1 MAQDY
6 PLEELSPRAFEQM
19 TVAVCEEVFGP
30 GLEAFGSGPDGGRE
44 ATFRGLIRW
53 GSEPDAS
60 NVWDGYTVIQ
70 AKQREHHSPNP
81 ANNLKWLLTQIDA
94 ELGAWLNASSNRSPF
109 PDYLLFVTNARISSS
124 PGAGIDRLNAHLNES
139 LDHPVSG
146 DPRVTLR
153 KRGLRQIRV
162 WHRDKINALLTAHGS
177 VRNGFKA
184 LLTVGDLLERLTQ
197 LSDTLKPEELHS
209 FLHAHAEAA
218 LSAERWVQ
226 FQEAGGS
233 DRESVE
239 QIVIDLKITDE
250 NATES
255 TVLSEI
261 FARSSAVLKPTMR
274 DRVRRPHVVITGR
287 AGSGKSTITK
297 FVTQALRS
305 QFAVEETLTSTARHV
320 REATTTAF
328 TNLGTDAPTGR
339 RWPVLVRLTDFAS
352 AIGPSGDLTLLRFLA
367 DTVSRRADID
377 IKPNVLKRWLTS
389 WPSIVILD
397 GLDEVT
403 ALEVRPR
410 VLDAI
415 TYFVEDLEASNADLL
430 CVVTTRPTSDAERFM
445 PERFRQLNL
454 TSLDRD
460 TAERYGRMVTERR
473 LADDPDRRDALLASL
488 ERQFTLSTMQ
498 RLMKTPL
505 QVLIMTIILERVGT
519 LPADRYQLYSQY
531 FDTMYTREAGKHT
544 TLAQLLASQ
553 NHAIVY
559 LHETVGRVL
568 HITAETSGGEKSVM
582 PRTQMREILDARL
595 IELEHDTDHLR
606 TRIGDQIMQATTERL
621 VLLVP
626 AEDDGFAFEVRSLQE
641 LMAARSLVKT
651 NDATLRRR
659 LIALAPSPHWRA
671 TWVFMAGYVFSTGTD
686 EQREMIVHIVE
697 NIDTDDAWPGWLTP
711 IGPELAAALLDDG
724 LATQTPKWLRRLV
737 QVALRALTGPAPRN
751 MQAYADGLAAAAG
764 ADATTRSFIRNTL
777 IQSLAGTPR
786 ASNTARFLLPMTKLD
801 AGISQTA
808 LRDAT
813 ERILPRTTEVFDCV
827 GTVLEEHVSSLPDP
841 DTAMATLQPLLD
853 ALELYH
859 VPPFGSG
866 EVGVTLVHN
875 TTVTDTS
882 TAQLIDDPRNAALL
896 EVLIAALP
904 HEQWRVS
911 HGVSI
916 VYERGA
922 SRRPVSS
929 QLD

>member
-19 TVAVCEEVFGP
+19 TIAVCEEVFGP
-30 GLEAFGSGPDGGRE
+30 GLEAFGAGPDGGRE

-53 GSEPDAS
+53 GTEPDDP

-70 AKQREHHSPNP
+70 AKQREHHSVDP
-81 ANNLKWLLTQIDA
+81 ANNLSWLLKQIDA
-94 ELGAWLNASSNRSPF
+94 ELEKWLDMSSTRASV
-109 PDYLLFVTNARISSS
+109 PDHLLFVTNARISSA
-124 PGAGIDRLNAHLNES
+124 PGAGIDRLTAHLAKW
-139 LDHPVSG
+139 LDNPASG

-162 WHRDKINALLTAHGS
+162 WHRDKVNSLLTAHGS
-177 VRNGFKA
+177 VRNGFRA
-184 LLTVGDLLERLTQ
+184 LLTAGDLLERLTQ
-197 LSDTLKPEELHS
+197 ISDTLRPDELHP
-209 FLHAHAEAA
+209 FLHTHAGAA
-218 LSAERWVQ
+218 LSAERWVH

-239 QIVIDLKITDE
+239 QIVIDLKTTDE
-250 NATES
+250 DATES

-261 FARSSAVLKPTMR
+261 FTRSSAVLKPMMA
-274 DRVRRPHVVITGR
+274 DRVERPHVVITGR

-297 FVTQALRS
+297 FVTQAFRS
-305 QFAVEETLTSTARHV
+305 QFAAEESLPPTARHV
-320 REATTTAF
+320 REATEAAF
-328 TNLGTDAPTGR
+328 RGLGTDGPTGR
-339 RWPVLVRLTDFAS
+339 RWPVLIRLTDFAA
-352 AIGPSGDLTLLRFLA
+352 AIGPSGDLMLLRFLA
-367 DTVSRRADID
+367 DTISRRADID

-389 WPSIVILD
+389 WPSIIILD

-415 TYFVEDLEASNADLL
+415 TYFVEDLENSNADLL
-430 CVVTTRPTSDAERFM
+430 CIVTTRPSSDAERFM

-454 TSLDRD
+454 TSLDRE
-460 TAERYGRMVTERR
+460 TAERYGRMVTQRR
-473 LADDPDRRDALLASL
+473 LADDPDRRDPLLASL
-488 ERQFTLSTMQ
+488 ERQFSLSTMQ

-519 LPADRYQLYSQY
+519 LPSDRYQLYSQY
-531 FDTMYTREAGKHT
+531 FDTMYTREAGKPT
-544 TLAQLLASQ
+544 TLAPLLASQ
-553 NHAIVY
+553 NHAIIY

-568 HITAETSGGEKSVM
+568 HIKAETSGGEKSVM
-582 PRTQMREILDARL
+582 PRGQMRELLDARL
-595 IELEHDTDHLR
+595 TELEHDTDRLR
-606 TRIGDQIMQATTERL
+606 TQIGDRIMQAATERL

-651 NDATLRRR
+651 NDANLRTR

-671 TWVFMAGYVFSTGTD
+671 TWVFMAGYVFSNGTD

-697 NIDTDDAWPGWLTP
+697 NVDIGETWPGWLSP

-751 MQAYADGLAAAAG
+751 MQAFADGLTAAAS
-764 ADATTRSFIRNTL
+764 ADSTTRSLIRNTL
-777 IQSLAGTPR
+777 IQALSGTPR
-786 ASNTARFLLPMTKLD
+786 ASHTARFLLAMTKLD
-801 AGISQTA
+801 AGISQAA

-813 ERILPRTTEVFDCV
+813 EPILSRTSETFDCL
-827 GTVLEEHVSSLPDP
+827 GTVLEDHISSLPEPGD
-841 DTAMATLQPLLD
+841 AVVALRPLLD
-853 ALELYH
+853 ALNFYH
-859 VPPFGSG
+859 APPFGSG

-875 TTVTDTS
+875 DTVTDNS
-882 TAQLIDDPRNAALL
+882 TAQLIDDPHTAALL
-896 EVLIAALP
+896 EVLIASLP
-904 HEQWRVS
+904 LESWRVP
-911 HGVSI
+911 HGVSVI
-916 VYERGA
+916 YERGA
-922 SRRPVSS
+922 GRRPVSD